1 MYVVPPVLIRT
12 QASINFSDMLV
23 AAQELHKSEFGSHFL
38 VIYHD
43 LDTFR
48 ELYSQYAKAA
58 LKDNEI
64 VVILPFYETV
74 NNVRR
79 ILSEDSACIDVGKYE
94 KEQSLLII
102 DSLKSYFG
110 SQEGL
115 MPFVKKIVE
124 FAKASG
130 RSGVSVMGDMGPFF
144 YLGKKDGLL
153 HYETT
158 TLPTWFEGINL
169 KGICVYHKQ
178 DFNKKLSEEEK
189 LMLLEHH
196 GGTLY
201 LSPFFARAF

>member
-1 MYVVPPVLIRT
+1 MYVVPPMSIRT

-48 ELYSQYAKAA
+48 ELYSLYAKAA

-74 NNVRR
+74 NNIRS
-79 ILSEDSACIDVGKYE
+79 ILSEDSACIDVGRYE

-124 FAKASG
+124 FAKVSG
-130 RSGVSVMGDMGPFF
+130 RSGVSVIGDMGPFF
-144 YLGKKDGLL
+144 YYGKDDGLL

-158 TLPTWFEGINL
+158 TLPTRFEGINL
-169 KGICVYHKQ
+169 KGICTYHRQ
-178 DFNKKLSEEEK
+178 DFKKFSEKEK
-189 LMLLEHH
+189 GMLLNHH
-196 GGTLY
+196 GKTLY
-201 LSPFFARAF
+201 LSPFLI